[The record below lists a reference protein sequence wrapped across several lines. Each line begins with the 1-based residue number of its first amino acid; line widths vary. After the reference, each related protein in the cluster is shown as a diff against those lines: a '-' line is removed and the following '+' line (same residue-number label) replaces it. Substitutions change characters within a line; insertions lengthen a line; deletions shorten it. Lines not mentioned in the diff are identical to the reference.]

1 MFLILYSCCFFL
13 IKQIS
18 TFLKITKTIDAR
30 ACAAAGQNGLMT
42 MYSEMFSQYNINTAQ
57 VGSSC

>member
-1 MFLILYSCCFFL
+1 MSIFY
-13 IKQIS
+13 
-18 TFLKITKTIDAR
+18 KITKTIDAR

-42 MYSEMFSQYNINTAQ
+42 MYSDLFSQYNINTAQ